1 MSRVKFGDVVK
12 DVKIN
17 IDRLNNPYEYYVAGD
32 HMDSEDLTIH
42 RKGCFTTDDV
52 GPAFIRV
59 FKPGQILYGSRRTYL
74 KKIAVADFE
83 GVCANT
89 TFVFETKDPH
99 AFEQR
104 LLPFIM
110 LSKDFTTW
118 SIAKSKGSTNPYVL
132 FSDLADFEFELP
144 PLEEQKVLVDKLWAA
159 YRLKEAY
166 KKLLVA
172 TDEMVKSQFIEM
184 FGNPVTNTKGW
195 KTAKIKDV
203 APEMPSKEQLS
214 GKIWLLNLD
223 MIESNTGRIIE
234 KVYEDVENALSV
246 QSFDEGNV
254 LFSKLRPYLNKVVIP
269 DEPGMATT
277 ELVPLRPE
285 PSKLHKVFLSHLL
298 RGNQFV
304 NYANDIAGGT
314 KMPRMPLTELR
325 NFDCILPPMDKQL
338 EFVFIAEQVDKSKFG
353 DFKSQFIEMFG
364 NPLSLNQKNELKRLG
379 ECCILNPR
387 RPNIA
392 LCDTDKVSFIP
403 MPAVSE
409 DGYLVDMTDEEYGKV
424 KKGFT
429 YFENNDVLFA
439 KITPCMEN
447 GKGAIVHGLTNGIG
461 MGSTEFHVLRPIN
474 GISSPYWLLALTR
487 MPIFRERAAK
497 NMSGTGGQKRVSAS
511 YLDHFMVGLPAMEEQ
526 RRFEAIYRQA
536 DKSKFGDFK
545 SQFIEMYYNTHNKQ
559 TLESVCPIMN
569 KGITPKYVESSSVL
583 VINQACIH
591 WDGQR
596 LGNIKYHNEE
606 IPVRKRILESGDVLL
621 NATGNGTLGRC
632 CVFICP
638 SDNNTYI
645 NDGHV
650 IALSTDRAV
659 ILPEVL
665 NTYLSLNDTQ
675 AEIYRQYVTG
685 STNQVDIV
693 FSDIKKMKVPVP
705 SMDEQILFVEVLTQ
719 ADKSKFELKQCIE
732 NIDKVIKSLIN
743 G

>member
-89 TFVFETKDPH
+89 TLAPETKDPH

-172 TDEMVKSQFIEM
+172 TDEMV
-184 FGNPVTNTKGW
+184 
-195 KTAKIKDV
+195 
-203 APEMPSKEQLS
+203 
-214 GKIWLLNLD
+214 
-223 MIESNTGRIIE
+223 
-234 KVYEDVENALSV
+234 
-246 QSFDEGNV
+246 
-254 LFSKLRPYLNKVVIP
+254 
-269 DEPGMATT
+269 
-277 ELVPLRPE
+277 
-285 PSKLHKVFLSHLL
+285 
-298 RGNQFV
+298 
-304 NYANDIAGGT
+304 
-314 KMPRMPLTELR
+314 
-325 NFDCILPPMDKQL
+325 
-338 EFVFIAEQVDKSKFG
+338 
-353 DFKSQFIEMFG
+353 KSQFIEMFG

-511 YLDHFMVGLPAMEEQ
+511 YLDHFMVGLPAIEEQ
-526 RRFEAIYRQA
+526 RRFEAIY
-536 DKSKFGDFK
+536 K
-545 SQFIEMYYNTHNKQ
+545 
-559 TLESVCPIMN
+559 
-569 KGITPKYVESSSVL
+569 
-583 VINQACIH
+583 
-591 WDGQR
+591 
-596 LGNIKYHNEE
+596 
-606 IPVRKRILESGDVLL
+606 
-621 NATGNGTLGRC
+621 
-632 CVFICP
+632 
-638 SDNNTYI
+638 
-645 NDGHV
+645 
-650 IALSTDRAV
+650 
-659 ILPEVL
+659 
-665 NTYLSLNDTQ
+665 
-675 AEIYRQYVTG
+675 
-685 STNQVDIV
+685 
-693 FSDIKKMKVPVP
+693 
-705 SMDEQILFVEVLTQ
+705 Q

>member
-184 FGNPVTNTKGW
+184 FGNP
-195 KTAKIKDV
+195 
-203 APEMPSKEQLS
+203 
-214 GKIWLLNLD
+214 
-223 MIESNTGRIIE
+223 
-234 KVYEDVENALSV
+234 
-246 QSFDEGNV
+246 
-254 LFSKLRPYLNKVVIP
+254 
-269 DEPGMATT
+269 
-277 ELVPLRPE
+277 
-285 PSKLHKVFLSHLL
+285 
-298 RGNQFV
+298 
-304 NYANDIAGGT
+304 
-314 KMPRMPLTELR
+314 
-325 NFDCILPPMDKQL
+325 
-338 EFVFIAEQVDKSKFG
+338 
-353 DFKSQFIEMFG
+353 
-364 NPLSLNQKNELKRLG
+364 LSLNQKNEVKRLG

-536 DKSKFGDFK
+536 DKSKF
-545 SQFIEMYYNTHNKQ
+545 
-559 TLESVCPIMN
+559 
-569 KGITPKYVESSSVL
+569 
-583 VINQACIH
+583 
-591 WDGQR
+591 
-596 LGNIKYHNEE
+596 
-606 IPVRKRILESGDVLL
+606 
-621 NATGNGTLGRC
+621 
-632 CVFICP
+632 
-638 SDNNTYI
+638 
-645 NDGHV
+645 
-650 IALSTDRAV
+650 
-659 ILPEVL
+659 
-665 NTYLSLNDTQ
+665 
-675 AEIYRQYVTG
+675 
-685 STNQVDIV
+685 
-693 FSDIKKMKVPVP
+693 
-705 SMDEQILFVEVLTQ
+705 
-719 ADKSKFELKQCIE
+719 ELKQCIE

>member
-1 MSRVKFGDVVK
+1 M
-12 DVKIN
+12 
-17 IDRLNNPYEYYVAGD
+17 
-32 HMDSEDLTIH
+32 
-42 RKGCFTTDDV
+42 
-52 GPAFIRV
+52 
-59 FKPGQILYGSRRTYL
+59 
-74 KKIAVADFE
+74 
-83 GVCANT
+83 
-89 TFVFETKDPH
+89 
-99 AFEQR
+99 
-104 LLPFIM
+104 
-110 LSKDFTTW
+110 
-118 SIAKSKGSTNPYVL
+118 
-132 FSDLADFEFELP
+132 
-144 PLEEQKVLVDKLWAA
+144 
-159 YRLKEAY
+159 
-166 KKLLVA
+166 
-172 TDEMVKSQFIEM
+172 
-184 FGNPVTNTKGW
+184 
-195 KTAKIKDV
+195 
-203 APEMPSKEQLS
+203 
-214 GKIWLLNLD
+214 
-223 MIESNTGRIIE
+223 
-234 KVYEDVENALSV
+234 
-246 QSFDEGNV
+246 
-254 LFSKLRPYLNKVVIP
+254 
-269 DEPGMATT
+269 
-277 ELVPLRPE
+277 
-285 PSKLHKVFLSHLL
+285 
-298 RGNQFV
+298 
-304 NYANDIAGGT
+304 
-314 KMPRMPLTELR
+314 
-325 NFDCILPPMDKQL
+325 
-338 EFVFIAEQVDKSKFG
+338 
-353 DFKSQFIEMFG
+353 SQFIEMFG

-424 KKGFT
+424 KKSFT

-511 YLDHFMVGLPAMEEQ
+511 YLDHFMVGLPAIEEQ

-559 TLESVCPIMN
+559 TLDSVCPIMN

-705 SMDEQILFVEVLTQ
+705 SMDEQILFVEVLKQ

-732 NIDKVIKSLIN
+732 HIDKVIKSLIN

>member
-1 MSRVKFGDVVK
+1 M
-12 DVKIN
+12 
-17 IDRLNNPYEYYVAGD
+17 
-32 HMDSEDLTIH
+32 
-42 RKGCFTTDDV
+42 
-52 GPAFIRV
+52 
-59 FKPGQILYGSRRTYL
+59 
-74 KKIAVADFE
+74 
-83 GVCANT
+83 
-89 TFVFETKDPH
+89 
-99 AFEQR
+99 
-104 LLPFIM
+104 
-110 LSKDFTTW
+110 
-118 SIAKSKGSTNPYVL
+118 
-132 FSDLADFEFELP
+132 
-144 PLEEQKVLVDKLWAA
+144 
-159 YRLKEAY
+159 
-166 KKLLVA
+166 
-172 TDEMVKSQFIEM
+172 
-184 FGNPVTNTKGW
+184 
-195 KTAKIKDV
+195 
-203 APEMPSKEQLS
+203 
-214 GKIWLLNLD
+214 
-223 MIESNTGRIIE
+223 
-234 KVYEDVENALSV
+234 
-246 QSFDEGNV
+246 
-254 LFSKLRPYLNKVVIP
+254 
-269 DEPGMATT
+269 
-277 ELVPLRPE
+277 
-285 PSKLHKVFLSHLL
+285 
-298 RGNQFV
+298 
-304 NYANDIAGGT
+304 
-314 KMPRMPLTELR
+314 
-325 NFDCILPPMDKQL
+325 
-338 EFVFIAEQVDKSKFG
+338 
-353 DFKSQFIEMFG
+353 SQFIEMFG

-719 ADKSKFELKQCIE
+719 ADKSEFVGCKSQFIE
-732 NIDKVIKSLIN
+732 IFYGMETTPVKDYIDDSFPGEWGTEDKDGNGVKVIRTTNFTNSGKLNLADVVTRSIEDRKVVRKQIKKYDTILERSGGTADNPVGRVVLFEEDNLFLCNNFTQVLRFKDVDPRFAFYALYYFYQTNRTAIRSMGSKTTGIQNLNMSKYLEIGIPNASDEDQKAFVTIAEQADKSEYYN
-743 G
+743 

>member
-184 FGNPVTNTKGW
+184 FGNP
-195 KTAKIKDV
+195 
-203 APEMPSKEQLS
+203 
-214 GKIWLLNLD
+214 
-223 MIESNTGRIIE
+223 
-234 KVYEDVENALSV
+234 
-246 QSFDEGNV
+246 
-254 LFSKLRPYLNKVVIP
+254 
-269 DEPGMATT
+269 
-277 ELVPLRPE
+277 
-285 PSKLHKVFLSHLL
+285 
-298 RGNQFV
+298 
-304 NYANDIAGGT
+304 
-314 KMPRMPLTELR
+314 
-325 NFDCILPPMDKQL
+325 
-338 EFVFIAEQVDKSKFG
+338 
-353 DFKSQFIEMFG
+353 
-364 NPLSLNQKNELKRLG
+364 LSLNQKNELKRLG

-474 GISSPYWLLALTR
+474 GISSPYWLLTLTR

-511 YLDHFMVGLPAMEEQ
+511 YLNHFMVGLPAIEEQ
-526 RRFEAIYRQA
+526 RRFEAIY
-536 DKSKFGDFK
+536 K
-545 SQFIEMYYNTHNKQ
+545 
-559 TLESVCPIMN
+559 
-569 KGITPKYVESSSVL
+569 
-583 VINQACIH
+583 
-591 WDGQR
+591 
-596 LGNIKYHNEE
+596 
-606 IPVRKRILESGDVLL
+606 
-621 NATGNGTLGRC
+621 
-632 CVFICP
+632 
-638 SDNNTYI
+638 
-645 NDGHV
+645 
-650 IALSTDRAV
+650 
-659 ILPEVL
+659 
-665 NTYLSLNDTQ
+665 
-675 AEIYRQYVTG
+675 
-685 STNQVDIV
+685 
-693 FSDIKKMKVPVP
+693 
-705 SMDEQILFVEVLTQ
+705 Q